1 MRPGMNRRERMNNRD
16 IIRAAAIAAGI
27 VTEEELNRM
36 GQAGDSLPFHTA
48 SGWKALGYKVRDEEK
63 ERGFEVKLWRKKED
77 KFYLVKSFLYR
88 EDQVEK
94 DI

>member
-36 GQAGDSLPFHTA
+36 GQAVASLPFHTV
-48 SGWKALGYKVRDEEK
+48 SGWKALGYRVRDEEK